1 MDARAGTRP
10 LVVVVG
16 ETASG
21 KTALALELARR
32 FNGEVICAD
41 SRTVYKSMDIGTA
54 KPSPQEQSDIK
65 HHLLDIVS
73 PDQSFNAAQFKQ
85 RALDAI
91 NDIADRG
98 KVSIMVGGTGLYI
111 DAVIFDFQF
120 RQPADPVIRQ
130 ELSQLSVEELQDRLR
145 QAGID
150 LPNNPQNPRHLIRA
164 LETGGASDS
173 KSPLR
178 ANTLVIG
185 LQVDPA
191 VLTKRIQDRV
201 EAMVRAGFVD
211 ELEYI
216 SSTYGWGAPGLQ
228 APGYKAF
235 RGYVDGTISLEQ
247 AKALFVQN
255 DLHLAKRQRTWFRR
269 NNSIHWVSDTKEA
282 VDFVTTFLSKI
293 PL

>member
-130 ELSQLSVEELQDRLR
+130 ELSQLSV
-145 QAGID
+145 
-150 LPNNPQNPRHLIRA
+150 